1 VSLLLCVLLATS
13 LFLAIDHLG
22 LIEQELSNLGHRNLG
37 SGTFDPNRPIGA
49 CIPVG
54 SVPKG
59 HHGSGSCPPNF
70 VLSLS
75 QESLIEVQGSTSSV
89 QLSVALVSGVSVPV
103 TLSAQGMPDK
113 TQVLFAP
120 ASAKPSFSST
130 MTIETSAE
138 TPLGQFNITILATGG
153 GAEKSAT
160 FSLLVVQ
167 IVHDIAVVS
176 AMVQSAANVGSIV
189 SINATVA
196 NYGSVSETFELRA
209 YANTSLVA
217 ELSILKLDPSAI
229 YAGRLMWNTTGFSPG
244 TYAVLVAAPPVQ
256 GELNLIDN
264 SREAGKIL
272 LTQTPSSRPSP
283 SPAASGSGQSFT
295 YGRQLAI
302 LAAIAE
308 VAIVFLVV
316 LRSKRKDSTG
326 DSSVRTREP

>member
-1 VSLLLCVLLATS
+1 VLLATS
-13 LFLAIDHLG
+13 LFLAIDHAG
-22 LIEQELSNLGHRNLG
+22 LIEQELRNRLHPNLGLG
-37 SGTFDPNRPIGA
+37 TSDANRPIGA
-49 CIPVG
+49 CMPTV

-59 HHGSGSCPPNF
+59 HHGSGSCPLNF

-75 QESLIEVQGSTSSV
+75 QESLIEVQGSTSLV
-89 QLSVALVSGVSVPV
+89 ELSVTLVSGVSVPV
-103 TLSAQGMPDK
+103 TMSAHGMPDNS
-113 TQVLFAP
+113 QALFAP

-130 MTIETSAE
+130 MTIATSAE
-138 TPLGQFNITILATGG
+138 TPLGQFNISILATGG
-153 GAEKSAT
+153 GVEKSVIL
-160 FSLLVVQ
+160 SLLVVPV
-167 IVHDIAVVS
+167 VHDIAVVS
-176 AMVQSAANVGSIV
+176 ARVQGVATVGNIV

-209 YANTSLVA
+209 YANMSFVA
-217 ELSILKLDPSAI
+217 KLSMLKLDPSAI

-244 TYAVLVAAPPVQ
+244 TYAVLVALPLVQ

-272 LTQTPSSRPSP
+272 LTQTPGSGPSP

-316 LRSKRKDSTG
+316 LRSKRKGSTG